1 MSEMIR
7 KVDYYY
13 AAASNKPGEGARLLD
28 ALRRAGVSL
37 LAVHGFPSA
46 RKAQID
52 LVPIDSVAFLAAAKS
67 AKIKLS
73 KPKTTFLIQG
83 DDRTGAMADVL
94 ARLAAAKI
102 NITAVT
108 GISAGMGRY
117 GAILWVKPKDVS
129 KAATALGAS

>member
-1 MSEMIR
+1 MSEMVR

-13 AAASNKPGEGARLLD
+13 TPASNKPGEGARLLD
-28 ALRRAGVSL
+28 ALRRAGVPL

-52 LVPIDSVAFLAAAKS
+52 FVPIDAVAFLAAAKA

-94 ARLAAAKI
+94 GKLAAAKI

-117 GAILWVKPKDVS
+117 GAILWVKPKDVA
-129 KAATALGAS
+129 KAATALGTS